1 MRIMTDDIISTQEL
15 NARMMRRATLYSLLV
30 GLFLVCLKTG
40 AWLATGSLSMM
51 SSLADSLLDVIAS
64 AINFVAIR
72 YALMPADH
80 DHRFG
85 HGKAED
91 LATLAQSAFICG
103 SAVFLVV
110 EAGRRLFTPLP
121 TAHGGIGIAVMMV
134 SLLCTLA
141 LVLYQK
147 RVIRRTESPLVA
159 ADSLH
164 YFTDFLMNGT
174 VIVSIILTN
183 AFGWTLAD
191 PIFAILIA
199 VWLMVGAVKMALS
212 AFDTLMDREF
222 SDPERESIKRTV
234 RTTQGVLGIHEL
246 RTRRSGITQ
255 FIQFH
260 RDLDERM
267 SLRAA
272 HDIATRVEVQVQQLF
287 PKAEILIHQDPRQVT
302 ENGFIRN

>member
-1 MRIMTDDIISTQEL
+1 MTDNIVSTL
-15 NARMMRRATLYSLLV
+15 KPDAGMMRRATLYSLLV
-30 GLFLVCLKTG
+30 GLFLVSLKTG
-40 AWLATGSLSMM
+40 AWLMTGSLSMM
-51 SSLADSLLDVIAS
+51 SSLADSLLDVMAS

-72 YALMPADH
+72 YALMPADD

-91 LATLAQSAFICG
+91 LATLAQSTFICG

-110 EAGRRLFTPLP
+110 EAGRRLFNPLP
-121 TAHGGIGIAVMMV
+121 TSHGGIGIAVMIV
-134 SLLCTLA
+134 SLACTLA

-147 RVIRRTESPLVA
+147 RVIRQTGSPLVT

-164 YFTDFLMNGT
+164 YFTDFLMNGA
-174 VIVSIILTN
+174 VIVSLILSN
-183 AFGWTLAD
+183 LLGWTLAD

-199 VWLMVGAVKMALS
+199 LWLMVGAVKMALG

-222 SDPERESIKRTV
+222 SEPERDSIKRVAQATE
-234 RTTQGVLGIHEL
+234 GVLDIHEL

-260 RDLDERM
+260 LDLDERI

-272 HDIATRVEVQVQQLF
+272 HDIATRVEVQLQALF

-302 ENGFIRN
+302 QTGFIRN